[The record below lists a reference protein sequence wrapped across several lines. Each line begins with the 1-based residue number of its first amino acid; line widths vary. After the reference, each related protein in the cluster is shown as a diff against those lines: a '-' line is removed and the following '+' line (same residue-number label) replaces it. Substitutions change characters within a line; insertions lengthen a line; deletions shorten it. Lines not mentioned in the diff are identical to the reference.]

1 MKLRK
6 WWFCLLKVCIDDKYS
21 KNLILPYN
29 LQWFADGDGGEKT
42 EPATQKKLEDAR
54 KEGKVAKSKDLTE
67 GFALVVLFLSLKI
80 FIGYVGERMV
90 NVFGWTI
97 GRMAEFEKV
106 NRAGLSTVAVISLLN
121 NAILELLLIILPFLV
136 FGFAIAFLVTIYQ
149 VGWKVSTKAMEPK
162 LSKFNPINGFKRIFS
177 KDSIFE
183 LLKSLAKLGVIVYI
197 TYTSLKD
204 EADNLFILY
213 EIGLN
218 QAIAL
223 VGEII
228 LDVGLKMS
236 IVFVFVGLVD
246 YFYQKWKFGEEMK
259 MTKQEVKDEYKNT
272 EGDPQ
277 IKGRIRQKMR
287 EASQRRM
294 MQDVPKAD
302 VVITNPTHF
311 AVAIKYDAEVSSAP
325 VVVAKGEDF
334 LAQKIKEVAKE
345 HHVEIVENK
354 PLARMLYHNVDIG
367 AEIPPELYQSVAEV
381 LAMVYH
387 MKNP

>member
-1 MKLRK
+1 MKA
-6 WWFCLLKVCIDDKYS
+6 CIDDKYK

-29 LQWFADGDGGEKT
+29 LQWFADGEGGEKT

-54 KEGKVAKSKDLTE
+54 KEGKVAKSKDLTQ
-67 GFALVVLFLSLKI
+67 GIDLLVLFLLIKVFVS
-80 FIGYVGERMV
+80 YMGERFMGL
-90 NVFGWTI
+90 FDSTL
-97 GRMAEFEKV
+97 GRMAEFMQV
-106 NRAGLSTVAVISLLN
+106 NQNQVSIQAFSSVLG
-121 NAILELLLIILPFLV
+121 NAILELFLIIWPFLA
-136 FGFAIAFLVTIYQ
+136 FGFVITFIVTVYQ
-149 VGWKVSTKAMEPK
+149 VGWKVSTKPMEPK

-177 KDSIFE
+177 KDSLFE
-183 LLKSLAKLGVIVYI
+183 LLKSVVKVGVIAYVA
-197 TYTSLKD
+197 YTNVVE

-213 EIGLN
+213 EIDLN
-218 QAIAL
+218 QALAL

-228 LDVGLKMS
+228 IEFGIEISIIFIVIGLA
-236 IVFVFVGLVD
+236 D
-246 YFYQKWKFGEEMK
+246 YFYQKWKFSEDMK

-311 AVAIKYDAEVSSAP
+311 AVAIKYDAEVSKAP
-325 VVVAKGEDF
+325 VVVAKGEDY
-334 LAQKIKEVAKE
+334 LAQKIKEVARE
-345 HHVEIVENK
+345 NNVEIVENK
-354 PLARMLYHNVDIG
+354 PLARMLYHNVEIG
-367 AEIPPELYQSVAEV
+367 AEIPPELYQAVAEV

-387 MKNP
+387 MKN

>member
-1 MKLRK
+1 MKA
-6 WWFCLLKVCIDDKYS
+6 CIDDNYR

-29 LQWFADGDGGEKT
+29 LQWFADSEGGEKT
-42 EPATQKKLEDAR
+42 EPATQKKLDDAR
-54 KEGKVAKSKDLTE
+54 KEGKVAKSKDLTQ
-67 GFALVVLFLSLKI
+67 GIDLLVLFLLIKI
-80 FIGYVGERMV
+80 FVSYMGGRFMSL
-90 NVFGWTI
+90 FDSTL
-97 GRMAEFEKV
+97 GRMAEFMSV
-106 NRAGLSTVAVISLLN
+106 NQKEVSMAAFSTVLN
-121 NAILELLLIILPFLV
+121 NAILELFLLIWPFLV
-136 FGFAIAFLVTIYQ
+136 FGFVITFIVTVYQ
-149 VGWKVSTKAMEPK
+149 VGWKVTAKPMEPK

-177 KDSIFE
+177 KDSLFE
-183 LLKSLAKLGVIVYI
+183 LLKSIVKVGVIAYVA
-197 TYTSLKD
+197 YTNIVD

-213 EIGLN
+213 EIDLN

-223 VGEII
+223 VGNIIIDFGIEISVI
-228 LDVGLKMS
+228 F
-236 IVFVFVGLVD
+236 IVIGLVD
-246 YFYQKWKFGEEMK
+246 YIYQKWKFGEDMK

-311 AVAIKYDAEVSSAP
+311 AVAIKYDAEVSKAP
-325 VVVAKGEDF
+325 VVVAKGEDY
-334 LAQKIKEVAKE
+334 LAQKIKEVARE
-345 HHVEIVENK
+345 NNVEIVENK

-367 AEIPPELYQSVAEV
+367 AEIPPELYQAVAEV

-387 MKNP
+387 MKN

>member
-1 MKLRK
+1 
-6 WWFCLLKVCIDDKYS
+6 LKVCIDDNYS

-29 LQWFADGDGGEKT
+29 LQWFADGEGGEKT
-42 EPATQKKLEDAR
+42 EPATQKKLDDAR

-67 GFALVVLFLSLKI
+67 GIALVVLFLLLKV

-90 NVFGWTI
+90 NLFNSTI
-97 GRMAEFEKV
+97 GRMAEFMEV
-106 NRAGLSTVAVISLLN
+106 NRAGLSTVAVTSMLM
-121 NAILELLLIILPFLV
+121 NAILELLLIIWPFLV
-136 FGFAIAFLVTIYQ
+136 FGFAITFLVTVYQ

-183 LLKSLAKLGVIVYI
+183 LVKSIAKVGIIVYI
-197 TYTSLKD
+197 TYTNVKD
-204 EADNLFILY
+204 EANNLFILY
-213 EIGLN
+213 EISLN

-228 LDVGLKMS
+228 LDVGLQIA

-246 YFYQKWKFGEEMK
+246 FFYQKWKFADEMK

-311 AVAIKYDAEVSSAP
+311 AVAIKYDAEVSKAP
-325 VVVAKGEDF
+325 IVVAKGEDF

-345 HHVEIVENK
+345 HNVEIVENK

>member
-1 MKLRK
+1 M
-6 WWFCLLKVCIDDKYS
+6 KVCIDDKDS
-21 KNLILPYN
+21 KKLILPYN
-29 LQWFADGDGGEKT
+29 LQWFADGEGGEKT
-42 EPATQKKLEDAR
+42 EPATQKKLDDAR

-67 GFALVVLFLSLKI
+67 GFMLVVLFLTLKI
-80 FIGYVGERMV
+80 FIGYVGERMIGL
-90 NVFGWTI
+90 FDSTI
-97 GRMAEFEKV
+97 GRMAEFVEV
-106 NRAGLSTVAVISLLN
+106 NRGNLSMAAISTLLS
-121 NAILELLLIILPFLV
+121 NAILELFLMIWPFLL
-136 FGFAIAFLVTIYQ
+136 FGFVITFLVTIYQ
-149 VGWKVSTKAMEPK
+149 VGWKVSTKTLEPK

-177 KDSIFE
+177 KDSLFE
-183 LLKSLAKLGVIVYI
+183 LVKSVFKIGIIAYIVYTNI
-197 TYTSLKD
+197 VE
-204 EADNLFILY
+204 EANDLFILY
-213 EIGLN
+213 EISLN

-223 VGEII
+223 IGEII
-228 LDVGLKMS
+228 LDVGLQIA
-236 IVFVFVGLVD
+236 IVFVVIGLAD
-246 YFYQKWKFGEEMK
+246 YLYQKWKFSEDMK

-287 EASQRRM
+287 EVSQRRM

-311 AVAIKYDAEVSSAP
+311 AVAIKYDAEVSKAP
-325 VVVAKGEDF
+325 IVLAKGEDY
-334 LAQKIKEVAKE
+334 LAQKIKEVARE
-345 HHVEIVENK
+345 HNVEIVENK

>member
-1 MKLRK
+1 MKA
-6 WWFCLLKVCIDDKYS
+6 CIDENYK

-29 LQWFADGDGGEKT
+29 LQWFADGEGGEKT

-54 KEGKVAKSKDLTE
+54 KEGKVAKSKDLTQ
-67 GFALVVLFLSLKI
+67 GIDLLVLFLLIKV
-80 FIGYVGERMV
+80 FVGYMGERFMALF
-90 NVFGWTI
+90 NGTL
-97 GRMAEFEKV
+97 GRMAEFMSV
-106 NRAGLSTVAVISLLN
+106 NQKDVSIQAFNVVIN
-121 NAILELLLIILPFLV
+121 NAILELFIIIWPFLV
-136 FGFAIAFLVTIYQ
+136 FGFVVTFIVTVYQ
-149 VGWKVSTKAMEPK
+149 VGWKVSAKPMEPK

-177 KDSIFE
+177 KDSLFE
-183 LLKSLAKLGVIVYI
+183 LLKSLVKVGVIAYVA
-197 TYTSLKD
+197 YTNIVE
-204 EADNLFILY
+204 EANNLFVLY
-213 EIGLN
+213 EISLN

-223 VGEII
+223 VGNIIIEFGIEISI
-228 LDVGLKMS
+228 IFIVIGLA
-236 IVFVFVGLVD
+236 D
-246 YFYQKWKFGEEMK
+246 YMYQKWKFGEDMK

-325 VVVAKGEDF
+325 IVVAKGEDF
-334 LAQKIKEVAKE
+334 LAQKIKEVARENK
-345 HHVEIVENK
+345 VEIVENK

-367 AEIPPELYQSVAEV
+367 AEIPPELYQAVAEV

-387 MKNP
+387 MKN

>member
-1 MKLRK
+1 MK
-6 WWFCLLKVCIDDKYS
+6 
-21 KNLILPYN
+21 YN
-29 LQWFADGDGGEKT
+29 LQWFAEGEGGEKT

-54 KEGKVAKSKDLTE
+54 KEGKVAKSKDLTQAFE
-67 GFALVVLFLSLKI
+67 LVVLFLLLRI

-90 NVFGWTI
+90 GIFSSTI
-97 GRMAEFEKV
+97 GRMGEFIQV
-106 NRAGLSTVAVISLLN
+106 NQVGLSLAAVSNLFINVLL
-121 NAILELLLIILPFLV
+121 EWLLIVWPFFV
-136 FGFAIAFLVTIYQ
+136 FGFVITFLVSVYQ
-149 VGWKVSTKAMEPK
+149 VGWKVSAKTMEPK
-162 LSKFNPINGFKRIFS
+162 LSKFNPINGFKRIIS
-177 KDSIFE
+177 KDSLFE
-183 LLKSLAKLGVIVYI
+183 LVKSIAKVGVIIYI
-197 TYTSLKD
+197 VYTSIVD
-204 EADNLFILY
+204 EANSLFILY
-213 EIGLN
+213 EISVN
-218 QAIAL
+218 QAVAL
-223 VGEII
+223 TGEII
-228 LDVGLKMS
+228 IDVGLKIS
-236 IVFVFVGLVD
+236 IVYVVVGLAD
-246 YFYQKWKFGEEMK
+246 YIYQRHKFNEEMK

-287 EASQRRM
+287 EVSQRRM

-311 AVAIKYDAEVSSAP
+311 AVAIKYDAEVSRAP

-345 HHVEIVENK
+345 NHVEIVENK

-367 AEIPPELYQSVAEV
+367 SEIPPELYQAVAEV